1 MSTVIRNDSDFVR
14 SLNIYDKTTTG
25 MQKSMLK
32 ITSGLKI
39 NSAGDAPSTFAISE
53 RMREQVSSVNQ
64 ANENA
69 QNDTSLIKVAEAAIS
84 KTIEVIQT
92 LRARAVNAAS
102 DHNTD
107 EDRAIIQMEAEQLM
121 NSINYNSQAATF
133 NGKQLLDGSLASEGL
148 HFHVG
153 GEANFFINLKLND
166 MSAEGLGL
174 RDSSGTSILDLST
187 VDGAQNAL
195 GVYDS
200 NTGTYV
206 NSITNADGS
215 KTFGLLDT
223 ALNKAIE
230 EQTKLGAMEERLGFT
245 RDTLNNTSENM
256 QGAISTLVDADMA
269 KEMTSYVKHSILT
282 QSAQFM
288 FAQMNS
294 NAMSVL
300 DLLVPVR

>member
-14 SLNIYDKTTTG
+14 SLNIYNKTTTG

-32 ITSGLKI
+32 ITSGLKV
-39 NSAGDAPSTFAISE
+39 NSAGDDPSTFAISE
-53 RMREQVSSVNQ
+53 RMKEQVSSTNQ
-64 ANENA
+64 ADENA
-69 QNDTSLIKVAEAAIS
+69 QNDTSLVKVAEAAIA

-107 EDRAIIQMEAEQLM
+107 EDRAVIQMEAERLLDT
-121 NSINYNSQAATF
+121 INYNSQAATF
-133 NGKQLLDGSLASEGL
+133 NGKELLDGSLASEGL
-148 HFHVG
+148 NFHVG
-153 GEANFFINLKLND
+153 GEANFYINLKLND

-174 RDSSGTSILDLST
+174 HNLNLST
-187 VDGAQNAL
+187 VDGAQKAL
-195 GVYDS
+195 GVQDS
-200 NTGTYV
+200 TGKYV
-206 NSITNADGS
+206 SYTTDANGN

-256 QGAISTLVDADMA
+256 QGAISTLVDTDMA

-294 NAMSVL
+294 NAMTVL

>member
-14 SLNIYDKTTTG
+14 SLNIYNKTTTG

-39 NSAGDAPSTFAISE
+39 NTAGDDPSTFAISE
-53 RMREQVSSVNQ
+53 RMKEQVSSTNQ
-64 ANENA
+64 ADENA
-69 QNDTSLIKVAEAAIS
+69 QNDTSLLRVAEAAIAS
-84 KTIEVIQT
+84 TIEVIQT

-102 DHNTD
+102 GHNND
-107 EDRAIIQMEAEQLM
+107 EDRAIIQIEAEKLLD
-121 NSINYNSQAATF
+121 SINYNSQAATF

-153 GEANFFINLKLND
+153 GEANFYINLKLND

-187 VDGAQNAL
+187 VDGAQKAL
-195 GVYDS
+195 GVQDS
-200 NTGTYV
+200 TGKYV
-206 NSITNADGS
+206 HSITNADGS

-223 ALNKAIE
+223 ALNKALE

-256 QGAISTLVDADMA
+256 QGAISTLLDTDMA
-269 KEMTSYVKHSILT
+269 KEMSSYVKHSILT
-282 QSAQFM
+282 QAAQLM

-294 NAMSVL
+294 NAMTTL
-300 DLLVPVR
+300 DLLAPVR

>member
-14 SLNIYDKTTTG
+14 SLNIYNKTTTG

-39 NSAGDAPSTFAISE
+39 NTAGDDPSTFATSE
-53 RMREQVSSVNQ
+53 RMKEQVSSTDQ
-64 ANENA
+64 ANVNA
-69 QNDTSLIKVAEAAIS
+69 QNDTTLIRIAEAAIAS
-84 KTIEVIQT
+84 TIEVIQT
-92 LRARAVNAAS
+92 LKTRAVNAA
-102 DHNTD
+102 DGHNND
-107 EDRAIIQMEAEQLM
+107 EDRAIIQIEAERLLD
-121 NSINYNSQAATF
+121 SINYNSQAATF

-148 HFHVG
+148 NFHVG
-153 GEANFFINLKLND
+153 GEANFYINLKLND

-174 RDSSGTSILDLST
+174 RDSSGTILNLST
-187 VDGAQNAL
+187 VDGAQKAL
-195 GVYDS
+195 GVQDS
-200 NTGTYV
+200 TGKYV
-206 NSITNADGS
+206 SYTTDASGN
-215 KTFGLLDT
+215 KTFGLLDK
-223 ALNKAIE
+223 ALNKALE

-256 QGAISTLVDADMA
+256 QGAISTLVDTDMA

-294 NAMSVL
+294 NAMTVL

>member
-14 SLNIYDKTTTG
+14 SLNIYNKTTTG

-39 NSAGDAPSTFAISE
+39 NTAGDDPSTFAISE
-53 RMREQVSSVNQ
+53 RMKEQVSSTNQ
-64 ANENA
+64 ADENA
-69 QNDTSLIKVAEAAIS
+69 QNDTSLLRVAEAAIAS
-84 KTIEVIQT
+84 TIEVIQT

-102 DHNTD
+102 GHNND
-107 EDRAIIQMEAEQLM
+107 EDRAIIQIEAEKLLD
-121 NSINYNSQAATF
+121 SINYNSQAATF

-153 GEANFFINLKLND
+153 GEANFYINLKLND

-187 VDGAQNAL
+187 VDGAQKAL
-195 GVYDS
+195 GVQDS
-200 NTGTYV
+200 TGKYV
-206 NSITNADGS
+206 SYTTDASGN

-223 ALNKAIE
+223 ALNKALE

-245 RDTLNNTSENM
+245 RDTLNNNSENM
-256 QGAISTLVDADMA
+256 QEAISTLVDTDMA

-294 NAMSVL
+294 NAMTVL